1 MKRKHLIFLMMILL
15 VSCSSLGKRTVAES
29 EIVSKD
35 IVVERG
41 IEEVSSK
48 FGEELSRK
56 NIGVYKRG
64 YRNWKLVMY
73 GTNNYYIVNVAED
86 GKIVSSSKEDY
97 K

>member
-15 VSCSSLGKRTVAES
+15 VSCSSIGKRTVAES

-48 FGEELSRK
+48 FGEEVSRK

>member
-1 MKRKHLIFLMMILL
+1 MKRKYLIFVMIILL

-48 FGEELSRK
+48 FGEEVSRK

-73 GTNNYYIVNVAED
+73 GTNNYYIVNVTED
-86 GKIVSSSKEDY
+86 GKIFSSSKEDY

>member
-1 MKRKHLIFLMMILL
+1 MKRKYLIFVMIILL
-15 VSCSSLGKRTVAES
+15 VSCSSLGKRPVAES

-48 FGEELSRK
+48 FGEEVSRK

>member
-1 MKRKHLIFLMMILL
+1 MKRKYLLFLMMILL

-48 FGEELSRK
+48 FGEEVSRK

>member
-48 FGEELSRK
+48 FGEEVSRK

-64 YRNWKLVMY
+64 YRNWRLFMY
-73 GTNNYYIVNVAED
+73 GKDSYYIVNVTED
-86 GKIVSSSKEDY
+86 GKIFSSSKEDY

>member
-1 MKRKHLIFLMMILL
+1 MKRKYLIFVMIILL

-29 EIVSKD
+29 EVVSKD

-48 FGEELSRK
+48 FGEEVSRK

>member
-41 IEEVSSK
+41 IEEVSRK
-48 FGEELSRK
+48 FGEEVSRK

>member
-1 MKRKHLIFLMMILL
+1 MKRKYLIFVMIILL

-48 FGEELSRK
+48 FGEEVSRK

-86 GKIVSSSKEDY
+86 GKIVSS
-97 K
+97 

>member
-48 FGEELSRK
+48 FGEEFSRK

>member
-1 MKRKHLIFLMMILL
+1 MKRKYLIFVMIILL

-48 FGEELSRK
+48 FGEEVSRK

-64 YRNWKLVMY
+64 YRN
-73 GTNNYYIVNVAED
+73 
-86 GKIVSSSKEDY
+86 
-97 K
+97 

>member
-48 FGEELSRK
+48 FGEEVSRK
-56 NIGVYKRG
+56 KIGVYKRG
-64 YRNWKLVMY
+64 YRHWKLVMY

>member
-41 IEEVSSK
+41 IEEVSGK
-48 FGEELSRK
+48 FGEEVSRK

-73 GTNNYYIVNVAED
+73 GTNNYY
-86 GKIVSSSKEDY
+86 S
-97 K
+97 

>member
-48 FGEELSRK
+48 FGEEVNRK

>member
-29 EIVSKD
+29 EVVSKD
-35 IVVERG
+35 IVIERG
-41 IEEVSSK
+41 IEEVTKK
-48 FGEELSRK
+48 FGEEVSRK

>member
-41 IEEVSSK
+41 IEEVCSK
-48 FGEELSRK
+48 FGEEVSRK

>member
-48 FGEELSRK
+48 FGEEVSRK

-73 GTNNYYIVNVAED
+73 RTNNYYIVNVAED

>member
-48 FGEELSRK
+48 FGEEVSRK

-64 YRNWKLVMY
+64 YRN
-73 GTNNYYIVNVAED
+73 G
-86 GKIVSSSKEDY
+86 
-97 K
+97 

>member
-1 MKRKHLIFLMMILL
+1 MKRKYLIFVMIILL
-15 VSCSSLGKRTVAES
+15 VSCSSLGKRTVVES

-35 IVVERG
+35 IVIERG

-48 FGEELSRK
+48 FGEEVSRK

-73 GTNNYYIVNVAED
+73 GTNNYYIVNLTED

>member
-48 FGEELSRK
+48 FGEEVSRK

-73 GTNNYYIVNVAED
+73 GANNYYIVNVAED

>member
-1 MKRKHLIFLMMILL
+1 MKRKYLIFVMIILL

-48 FGEELSRK
+48 FGEEVSRK

-73 GTNNYYIVNVAED
+73 GTNNYYLVNVAED

>member
-1 MKRKHLIFLMMILL
+1 MKKKYLIFLMMIFLF
-15 VSCSSLGKRTVAES
+15 SCSSLGKRTVLES

-35 IVVERG
+35 IVIERG
-41 IEEVSSK
+41 IEEISKK
-48 FGEELSRK
+48 FGEEVSRK

-73 GTNNYYIVNVAED
+73 GKNNYYIVNVTED
-86 GKIVSSSKEDY
+86 GKVVSSSKEDY

>member
-48 FGEELSRK
+48 FGEEVSRK

-73 GTNNYYIVNVAED
+73 GTNNYYIVNVTED
-86 GKIVSSSKEDY
+86 GKIFSSSKEDY

>member
-1 MKRKHLIFLMMILL
+1 MKRKYLIFVMIILL

-48 FGEELSRK
+48 FGEEVSRK

-73 GTNNYYIVNVAED
+73 GKDNYYIVNVTED
-86 GKIVSSSKEDY
+86 GKGVSSTKEDY

>member
-48 FGEELSRK
+48 FGEEVSRK
-56 NIGVYKRG
+56 NIVVYKRG
-64 YRNWKLVMY
+64 YINWKLFMY
-73 GTNNYYIVNVAED
+73 WTNKYYIVNVAED

>member
-48 FGEELSRK
+48 FGEL
-56 NIGVYKRG
+56 
-64 YRNWKLVMY
+64 
-73 GTNNYYIVNVAED
+73 
-86 GKIVSSSKEDY
+86 
-97 K
+97 

>member
-1 MKRKHLIFLMMILL
+1 MKKKYLIFLMMIFLF
-15 VSCSSLGKRTVAES
+15 SCSSLGKRTVLEF

-35 IVVERG
+35 IVIERG
-41 IEEVSSK
+41 IEEISKK
-48 FGEELSRK
+48 FGEEVSRK

-73 GTNNYYIVNVAED
+73 GTNNYYIVNVTED
-86 GKIVSSSKEDY
+86 GKIFSSSKEDY

>member
-48 FGEELSRK
+48 FGEEVSRK
-56 NIGVYKRG
+56 NIGVYKRCC
-64 YRNWKLVMY
+64 RKWKLVMY

>member
-1 MKRKHLIFLMMILL
+1 MKRKYLIFVMIILL

-48 FGEELSRK
+48 FGEEVSRK

>member
-48 FGEELSRK
+48 FGEEVSKK

>member
-29 EIVSKD
+29 EVVSKD

-41 IEEVSSK
+41 IEEVSGK
-48 FGEELSRK
+48 FGEKISRK

>member
-1 MKRKHLIFLMMILL
+1 MKRKYLIFVMIILL

-35 IVVERG
+35 IVIERG

-48 FGEELSRK
+48 FGEEVSRK

-73 GTNNYYIVNVAED
+73 GTNNYYIVNLTED

>member
-1 MKRKHLIFLMMILL
+1 MKRKYLIFLMMILL

-48 FGEELSRK
+48 FGEEVSRK

>member
-1 MKRKHLIFLMMILL
+1 MKRKYLLFLMMILL

-48 FGEELSRK
+48 FGEEVRRK

>member
-1 MKRKHLIFLMMILL
+1 MKKKYLIFLMMIFLF
-15 VSCSSLGKRTVAES
+15 SCSSLGKRTFLES

-35 IVVERG
+35 IVIERG
-41 IEEVSSK
+41 IEEISKK
-48 FGEELSRK
+48 FGEEVSRK

-73 GTNNYYIVNVAED
+73 GKNNYYIVNVTED
-86 GKIVSSSKEDY
+86 GKVVSSSKEDY

>member
-48 FGEELSRK
+48 FREEVSRK
-56 NIGVYKRG
+56 NIRVYKRG